1 MNFERCSLALVGIL
15 VGVLTVAVMFSPPSP
30 RTLSPRVSL
39 AVPEL
44 KAAGSP
50 TGVNASSGTLAV
62 AGTDRTTD
70 RLSKVFADIGYE
82 LDSVISGGARVPR
95 LFLASLPDDLGKI
108 RESGIR
114 KALFFQTM
122 LPLILQ
128 VNEEI
133 LADRQRIW
141 NILFNKKLGLRVDAA
156 DRLWLSVQYERYG
169 VRSNDIEALLSKVD
183 IVPPSMTLAQ
193 AAEESGWGTSR
204 FVREGN
210 AIFGQWT
217 VSETKGLT
225 PLKRDQDKKHK
236 VRIFSDLIG
245 SVRAYAY
252 NLNTHRAYRS
262 LRKTRAARRRKGLP
276 IDGAVLADS
285 LTSYSQRGK
294 AYVATI
300 RSIIAANNL
309 RRLDDARLKNVE
321 PGGRLLAGIEPL

>member
-1 MNFERCSLALVGIL
+1 MNFERGSLGLIAVL
-15 VGVLTVAVMFSPPSP
+15 VGVLATTVVFSPPSP
-30 RTLSPRVSL
+30 KTLSPRISL

-44 KAAGSP
+44 KIAGADAP
-50 TGVNASSGTLAV
+50 HTVTTGH
-62 AGTDRTTD
+62 TTD

-82 LDSVISGGARVPR
+82 LGSVLSDGAQVPR

-108 RESGIR
+108 RESKIR
-114 KALFFQTM
+114 KALFFQTV

-141 NILFNKKLGLRVDAA
+141 NILFNQKLGLRASAA
-156 DRLWLSVQYERYG
+156 DRLWLSVQYRRYG
-169 VRSNDIEALLSKVD
+169 VKANNPEALLSRVD

-217 VSETKGLT
+217 VSKTKGLI
-225 PLKRDQDKKHK
+225 PLNRDQNKSHK
-236 VRIFSDLIG
+236 VRIFADLIG
-245 SVRAYAY
+245 SVRAYTY
-252 NLNTHRAYRS
+252 NLNTHRAYQA
-262 LRKTRAARRRKGLP
+262 LRKVRAARRRQGLP
-276 IDGAVLADS
+276 IDGAVLAETLS
-285 LTSYSQRGK
+285 SYSQRGK

-309 RRLDDARLKNVE
+309 RQLDDARLKNVKTSE
-321 PGGRLLAGIEPL
+321 RLPTGAGVL